1 MFPQRKESMNKPV
14 IFFDWDGTLA
24 DSMALCLG
32 EVSLT
37 LERMGLPPVGE
48 DVLRACNGPTYV
60 ETIPM
65 LGIPAG
71 REEEYLCTRQKCQAE
86 LIPQVLK
93 LFPGVPEMLCA
104 LRPIAQMVVVSN
116 GLQAYLDYSAQF
128 TELGHFFSQLQGCIP
143 GKTKSQVLGEM
154 LAELMPSRCV
164 MVGDR
169 LGDIL
174 AGKAN
179 AVPTVA
185 ACYGFGNEQE
195 YARADYRVNAP
206 MELVPLLF
214 NLLG

>member
-1 MFPQRKESMNKPV
+1 MNKPV

-24 DSMALCLG
+24 DSMALCVG
-32 EVSLT
+32 EVRLT
-37 LERMGLPPVGE
+37 LERMGLPPVPE

-71 REEEYLCTRQKCQAE
+71 REDEYLHTRQKCQAE

-93 LFPGVPEMLCA
+93 LFPGIQETLCT
-104 LRPIAQMVVVSN
+104 LRPLAQMVVVSN
-116 GLQAYLDYSAQF
+116 GLQAYLEHSARF
-128 TELGHFFSQLQGCIP
+128 TGIDHFFSRLQGCIP
-143 GKTKSQVLGEM
+143 GKTKPQVLAEM
-154 LAELMPSRCV
+154 LAEMMPSRCV

-185 ACYGFGNEQE
+185 TCYGFGNEQE
-195 YARADYRVNAP
+195 YAQADYRVDSPAA
-206 MELVPLLF
+206 LAPLLF
-214 NLLG
+214 NLLR